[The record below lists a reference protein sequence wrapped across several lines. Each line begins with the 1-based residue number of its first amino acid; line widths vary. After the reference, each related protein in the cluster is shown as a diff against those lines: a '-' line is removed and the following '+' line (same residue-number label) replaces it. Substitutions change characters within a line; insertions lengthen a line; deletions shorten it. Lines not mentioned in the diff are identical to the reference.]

1 MQNFLNQFLVGL
13 KNNIN
18 LLNLEEVKIINK
30 ISTCKNINDYFL
42 NLFNILELFALGVA
56 ENYNDFLF
64 NATGNK
70 I

>member
-1 MQNFLNQFLVGL
+1 MILNQFLVGL

-18 LLNLEEVKIINK
+18 MLNLEEVKIINK
-30 ISTCKNINDYFL
+30 ISSSLHINNYFL
-42 NLFNILELFALGVA
+42 NLFSILTVCSWSI